1 MAIWRVKSAEQGRAF
16 LGSCG
21 AGGLC
26 IGLFSTAQATES
38 AARVVSFSAMQ
49 IKDYLMSNAMD
60 RNRVWG
66 VVCRRLVIR

>member
-1 MAIWRVKSAEQGRAF
+1 MFEWPGRLVGFWAGCRVW
-16 LGSCG
+16 
-21 AGGLC
+21 GLC